1 MAIELVTYA
10 ALKALMTLEKAAITD
25 YPALDELRDSVTSA
39 IEEELDRLLESKERT
54 ETIYIGAFS
63 QSMLRLPAVPIS
75 SISSV
80 TVTSGTT
87 SDTYDENDEYEITDY
102 GIRLLSSISN
112 VKIVIVYTGGISTVP
127 DAIARA
133 ALLQTAYEFQ
143 AKDHIGAESVSTD
156 GGNVSRPALG
166 LLKEVKRMLVKYK
179 HPLAIT

>member
-10 ALKALMTLEKAAITD
+10 SLKALMGLEGTVITD
-25 YPALDELRDSVTSA
+25 YPALDELRTSVTSA

-54 ETIYIGAFS
+54 ETIYVGSFNQA
-63 QSMLRLPAVPIS
+63 MLRLSAVPIA

-80 TVTSGTT
+80 TVTSGIN
-87 SDTYDENDEYEITDY
+87 SDTYDEHDEYEITEY
-102 GIRLLSSISN
+102 GIRLLSSIAN

-156 GGNVSRPALG
+156 GGSVSRPALG
-166 LLKEVKRMLVKYK
+166 LLKEVKRLLAKYK
-179 HPLAIT
+179 HPLAIA

>member
-1 MAIELVTYA
+1 MAIELTTYA
-10 ALKALMTLEKAAITD
+10 ALKALMSLEKATITD
-25 YPALDELRDSVTSA
+25 YYALDEIRNSVTSA

-54 ETIYIGAFS
+54 ETIYIGSFS

-80 TVTSGTT
+80 MVTSGIN
-87 SDTYDENDEYEITDY
+87 SDAYAENDEYEITDY
-102 GIRLLSSISN
+102 GIKLLSSISN
-112 VKIVIVYTGGISTVP
+112 VKIVIIYTGGISTVP

-166 LLKEVKRMLVKYK
+166 LLKEVKRLLVKYK
-179 HPLAIT
+179 HPLSLN

>member
-10 ALKALMTLEKAAITD
+10 ALKALMALENAAITD
-25 YPALDELRDSVTSA
+25 YPALDEIRDSVTSA

-54 ETIYIGAFS
+54 ETIYVGSFNQA
-63 QSMLRLPAVPIS
+63 MLRLSAVPIA

-80 TVTSGTT
+80 TVTSGIN
-87 SDTYDENDEYEITDY
+87 SDTYDEHDEYEITKY
-102 GIRLLSSISN
+102 GIRLLSSIAN

-156 GGNVSRPALG
+156 GGSVSRPALG
-166 LLKEVKRMLVKYK
+166 LLKEVKRLLNKYK